1 MRFTR
6 RRASRWL
13 EQKLRWL
20 VLLVPPRIAIALGS
34 PVRWLRLNVALTL
47 GRVSKLRRHGWWPF
61 LTTLGIVI
69 AILIG
74 GPLLL
79 HLAESVLKRLG
90 VNNVPAAPTVDAWVS
105 FTNVVLLT
113 LAVYFGR
120 WLLRARDRVVVESF
134 VDFTKEEATAVSGLS
149 TLLVTE
155 LGRLRGLY
163 HQIDDLSIPTAV
175 GVERHGGFGRGKEAG
190 DFLTVSADD
199 RTDVL
204 QSVVSS
210 DTSLQLGPA
219 KIPIGPIFGFLGRL
233 ARGPRVVGSVH
244 LTEAGGGPTLT
255 AQLVDKELS
264 GTWRVDQSREPESEA
279 ERKAFLDTMVRK
291 LACQIFTQVSLKG
304 SIRPEAV
311 EPFNEYLRLYRASQR
326 TPGDRA
332 SFLKQAQTNLLE
344 AVAADERFDLAFY
357 NLGVIYTQLAR
368 TESLAEE
375 QSDDATSRARF
386 DRNELQ
392 EARLEAARVAF
403 VRAIAK
409 NPDRW
414 EAYYAQAVTVFSK
427 VTEVEIDETLD
438 PSGPRAKDLRKVI
451 ELCEQVL
458 AVSAGQGA
466 SLAAVYDLR
475 GMAQARLDEF
485 RPAMASHRRAMHH
498 AWVEYCQAR
507 RSDAAR
513 PTGQPGLAENTR
525 ANATAALHG
534 LALDYERRA
543 ALARRKRRDKQA
555 EMGRKRELPQSPREW
570 LGRSTS
576 QGLFKWAGRRAGE
589 GSVVSASCRFER
601 GRALEHAGRFRKAAA
616 QLEEAGRINPLSPE
630 YQAHRAK
637 AFAKEARRLRQRS
650 KHLMTRRRRQRA
662 GSYEEKAHACAQRA
676 IDLLARP
683 FSLAVVPFTPTAL
696 KLQCSGTL
704 DALERAVGILDELQK
719 ESGLPPT
726 IEGADFEVEH
736 QWIEGIKELQGRIYE
751 ASIEPV
757 PGTGRVRKREH
768 PAEGAE
774 ELKHRL
780 EALERRRNGNLDLD
794 AWEHDQI
801 QLAMGRLYADARQW
815 GKARKAFTRLVKRI
829 TARTEAKRL
838 VEFGAYA
845 HKARAV
851 RERAQERALQE
862 AKKGSPDRERELAGY
877 VEALET
883 AAEGVR
889 RDPLDVEAR
898 REAGR
903 AHFALGQFSDALDSW
918 KHALWLSPSDP
929 YLHYEYAMC
938 HRRLAQD
945 QPDPDE
951 RKRLVTCAKEHFDRA
966 RELFDGE
973 DLDGEAWTRF
983 WRGKIALEA
992 GEPAEALG
1000 YLQGAEHGSAEAA
1013 AALLVGE
1020 AHLALDQ
1027 RPAADHAFDR
1037 CEEATRRLKK
1047 GSGEESP
1054 AEEELNLGDRPT
1066 VDWLWGDELPWEAVD
1081 ARIKRGKAEASYLA
1095 PGDWQSPKRTEKAR
1109 RLLKEAEESLGKVQD
1124 AAAHD
1129 AAMPGVLDAYSLLL
1143 RASGDIDEALDCI
1156 RERLRYEKTPAALR
1170 VEAELLDLRAKWG
1183 TTLPEEILFALAADK
1198 TWQSIP
1204 GNGRPDIRVTRLL

>member
-1 MRFTR
+1 MLF
-6 RRASRWL
+6 
-13 EQKLRWL
+13 
-20 VLLVPPRIAIALGS
+20 VPPRIAIAAGLPFRWARLGI
-34 PVRWLRLNVALTL
+34 ALGL
-47 GRVSKLRRHGWWPF
+47 GKVSKLRRHGWWPF
-61 LTTLGIVI
+61 LTTLGIVM

-79 HLAESVLKRLG
+79 HLGESLLKRLG
-90 VNNVPAAPTVDAWVS
+90 VNNVPAAPTVDEWVS

-163 HQIDDLSIPTAV
+163 YQIDDLSIPTAV

-210 DTSLQLGPA
+210 DASLQLGPA
-219 KIPIGPIFGFLGRL
+219 KIPIGPIFNFLGRL

-255 AQLVDKELS
+255 AQLVDKELT
-264 GTWRVDQSREPESEA
+264 GTWRVDQKREPESEA
-279 ERKAFLDTMVRK
+279 ERKAFLDSMVCM

-332 SFLKQAQTNLLE
+332 SFLKQAQTKLLE
-344 AVAADERFDLAFY
+344 AVAADERFDLAYY
-357 NLGVIYTQLAR
+357 NLGVIYTQLAHA
-368 TESLAEE
+368 ESMAEE

-386 DRNELQ
+386 DRSELQ
-392 EARLEAARVAF
+392 AARLQAARFAF

-414 EAYYAQAVTVFSK
+414 EAYYAQAVTIFSQ
-427 VTEVEIDETLD
+427 VPEVEINETLE
-438 PSGPRAKDLRKVI
+438 PSEPRAKDLGKVI

-458 AVSAGQGA
+458 AVSADQGA
-466 SLAAVYDLR
+466 GLAAVFDLR

-485 RPAMASHRRAMHH
+485 PPAMASHRRAMHH
-498 AWVEYCQAR
+498 AWIEYCRAR

-513 PTGQPGLAENTR
+513 PTGQPGLAEHAR
-525 ANATAALHG
+525 ANATAALHD

-543 ALARRKRRDKQA
+543 ALARKRRRERQGA
-555 EMGRKRELPQSPREW
+555 GRELPQSPREW
-570 LGRSTS
+570 LDRSTS
-576 QGLFKWAGRRAGE
+576 QGLFKWAARRAGE

-601 GRALEHAGRFRKAAA
+601 GRALEHAGRFRKAAG
-616 QLEEAGRINPLSPE
+616 QLGEAGRINPLSPE

-637 AFAKEARRLRQRS
+637 AFAKEARRLRASWRP
-650 KHLMTRRRRQRA
+650 LMADRRERKA
-662 GSYEEKAHACAQRA
+662 GDWEGRAHAGAQRA
-676 IDLLARP
+676 IDLLAQP

-696 KLQCSGTL
+696 KLQCAGTL
-704 DALERAVGILDELQK
+704 EALERAIGILDEMQK
-719 ESGLPPT
+719 KSGRPAAT
-726 IEGADFEVEH
+726 EGADFDAERR
-736 QWIEGIKELQGRIYE
+736 WIEGIEGLQAQIYAE
-751 ASIEPV
+751 STESI
-757 PGTGRVRKREH
+757 PGTGRVRKPKD
-768 PAEGAE
+768 PAEGAAN
-774 ELKHRL
+774 LKGRL
-780 EALERRRNGNLDLD
+780 EALDERHDGNDDLDERRDGLD
-794 AWEHDQI
+794 AWECDQI
-801 QLAMGRLYADARQW
+801 ELAMGRLYADARQW
-815 GKARKAFTRLVKRI
+815 DEARKTFTRLVNRI

-838 VEFGAYA
+838 VEFSAYA
-845 HKARAV
+845 HKARALRESGRYLPRNEQIV
-851 RERAQERALQE
+851 R
-862 AKKGSPDRERELAGY
+862 Y
-877 VEALET
+877 VEALEA

-889 RDPLDVEAR
+889 RDPLNVEAR

-903 AHFALGQFSDALDSW
+903 AHFALGQYSDALDSW

-929 YLHYEYAMC
+929 YLHYEMAMC

-945 QPDPDE
+945 QAEPDE
-951 RKRLVTCAKEHFDRA
+951 RKRQVKCAKDHFDKARA
-966 RELFDGE
+966 LFDGE

-983 WRGKIALEA
+983 WRGKIALEE

-1027 RPAADHAFDR
+1027 RPAADHAFSR
-1037 CEEATRRLKK
+1037 CEEATKLMKAGSK
-1047 GSGEESP
+1047 EEGSGEEEP
-1054 AEEELNLGDRPT
+1054 GLRDRPT
-1066 VDWLWGDELPWEAVD
+1066 IDWLWGDELPWEAVD
-1081 ARIKRGKAEASYLA
+1081 ARIKRGKAEAIYLA
-1095 PGDWQSPKRTEKAR
+1095 PGDWQSPKQTKKAK
-1109 RLLKEAEESLGKVQD
+1109 RLLKEAEESLGKLQGVE
-1124 AAAHD
+1124 AHD
-1129 AAMPGVLDAYSLLL
+1129 AAMPRVLDAYSLLL
-1143 RASGDIDEALDCI
+1143 RASGDIEKALDCI
-1156 RERLRYEKTPAALR
+1156 RERLRYEKTADALR

-1183 TTLPEEILFALAADK
+1183 ASLPEEILFALAADH
-1198 TWQSIP
+1198 TWDAIP
-1204 GNGRPDIRVTRLL
+1204 GNGRPKRPGATPRRS